1 MKRFPNR
8 RAAGRELAQKL
19 LAYVGQQNT
28 TLLALPRGGVPVAYE
43 VSRVLKA
50 PLDVWIV
57 RKLGLPGHEELAIGA
72 IASGGI
78 RILNHDI
85 IQAVGVSQ
93 NTINPRSLCY
103 SRQTSPI
110 GPIMKQLTGILFIA
124 ISAASFGTLAIFGR
138 FLYADGMDT
147 FTMLFLRFG
156 IATLFMCV
164 ILFVRREAFPRGKV
178 LWQLIGMGALGYVG
192 QSFSYLTA
200 IQYASAGLVALLL
213 YLYPMFV
220 FILSVV
226 ILREKITWIKVT
238 ALVLALL
245 GTALTVDPEG
255 GQFLGIVFSLS
266 AALIYSVYII
276 VGTNVMKH
284 VSALQSSTVI
294 FASAGAVYGTL
305 MAVNGTHLPATNM
318 GWLNI
323 AGIVLIATVIP
334 VVTFLAGLE
343 RIGPTNASM
352 LSTLEPVVTV
362 LLAAWIFGEVLKPIV
377 LLGGG
382 LILIA
387 VIILTRGELE
397 KRSLKTSPAE

>member
-1 MKRFPNR
+1 
-8 RAAGRELAQKL
+8 
-19 LAYVGQQNT
+19 
-28 TLLALPRGGVPVAYE
+28 
-43 VSRVLKA
+43 
-50 PLDVWIV
+50 
-57 RKLGLPGHEELAIGA
+57 
-72 IASGGI
+72 
-78 RILNHDI
+78 
-85 IQAVGVSQ
+85 
-93 NTINPRSLCY
+93 
-103 SRQTSPI
+103 
-110 GPIMKQLTGILFIA
+110 MKQLTGILLIA

-138 FLYADGMDT
+138 FLYADGVDT

-156 IATLFMCV
+156 IAASFMML
-164 ILFVRREAFPRGKV
+164 ILLARGEK
-178 LWQLIGMGALGYVG
+178 LPGRKILLQLIGMGALGYVG

-220 FILSVV
+220 FVLSIVV
-226 ILREKITWIKVT
+226 LRERVTWLKMV

-245 GTALTVDPEG
+245 GTALTVDPAG
-255 GQFLGIVFSLS
+255 GQLPGILLS
-266 AALIYSVYII
+266 IAAALIYSVYII

-284 VSALQSSTVI
+284 VSAVQSSTVI
-294 FASAGAVYGTL
+294 FASAGAVYGVL
-305 MAVNGTHLPATNM
+305 MGVNGVHLPATNI

-323 AGIVLIATVIP
+323 AGIVLVATVIP

-362 LLAAWIFGEVLKPIV
+362 LLAAWIFSEVLKPIV

-387 VIILTRGELE
+387 VIVLTRVALE
-397 KRSLKTSPAE
+397 KREFVNSSAVE